1 MAGKD
6 LKINEWPK
14 TVMGV
19 KIKNQKEMDKLIKSM
34 YGPSGK
40 LGT

>member
-1 MAGKD
+1 M
-6 LKINEWPK
+6 KIKSEWPK

-19 KIKNQKEMDKLIKSM
+19 KINNQKEMDKLIKSM
-34 YGPSGK
+34 YGPLGR

>member
-1 MAGKD
+1 MAGNS
-6 LKINEWPK
+6 LKIKGWPK

-34 YGPSGK
+34 YGSSGK
-40 LGT
+40 LGS